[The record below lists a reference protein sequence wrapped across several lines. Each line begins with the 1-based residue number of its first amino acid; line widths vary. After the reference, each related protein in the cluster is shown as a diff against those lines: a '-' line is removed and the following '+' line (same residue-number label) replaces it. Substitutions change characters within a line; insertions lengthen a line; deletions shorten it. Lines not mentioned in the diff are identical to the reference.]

1 LLLTLCNVCRMAKT
15 AKSFKELLVWQKA
28 HQFVLLVYP
37 ITAAFPASELYC
49 LSAQMR
55 RAAISVAANIAEE
68 FKKRGI
74 SDKTRFF
81 NTAQGS
87 LEECR
92 YYLILTQDLGYAD
105 TAKIENL
112 LEEVSKLLVA
122 YARAVEANHRRV
134 RHS

>member
-1 LLLTLCNVCRMAKT
+1 MAKA
-15 AKSFKELLVWQKA
+15 AKTFKELLVWQKA
-28 HQFVLLVYP
+28 HRFVMVVYP
-37 ITAAFPASELYC
+37 LTALFPANEMYC

-55 RAAISVAANIAEE
+55 KAAISIAANIAEGFE
-68 FKKRGI
+68 KRGA

-105 TAKIENL
+105 TAEAETL

-122 YARAVEANHRRV
+122 YARAVVETNRR
-134 RHS
+134 RK

>member
-1 LLLTLCNVCRMAKT
+1 MAKA
-15 AKSFKELLVWQKA
+15 AKTFKELLVWQKA
-28 HQFVLLVYP
+28 HRFVMVVYP
-37 ITAAFPASELYC
+37 LTALFPANEMYC

-55 RAAISVAANIAEE
+55 KAAISIAEG
-68 FKKRGI
+68 FKKRGA

-105 TAKIENL
+105 TAEAETL

-122 YARAVEANHRRV
+122 YARAVVETNRR
-134 RHS
+134 RK